1 MRQHENNN
9 NNCIFTDTLKTYNCS
24 KLYYISEE
32 VVIKTCIGIRPCG
45 FIDFFHVLTDHRFPE
60 K

>member
-1 MRQHENNN
+1 M
-9 NNCIFTDTLKTYNCS
+9 DTLQTYYCS
-24 KLYYISEE
+24 KLYYILEE

-45 FIDFFHVLTDHRFPE
+45 FIDFFHVLTHHRFPE